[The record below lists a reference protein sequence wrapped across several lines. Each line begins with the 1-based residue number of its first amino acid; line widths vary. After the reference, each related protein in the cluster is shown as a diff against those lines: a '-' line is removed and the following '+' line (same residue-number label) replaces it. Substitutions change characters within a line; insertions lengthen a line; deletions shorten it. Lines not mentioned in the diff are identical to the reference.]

1 MSTARVR
8 EIFRTSSVI
17 EMVVTGSI
25 IVTERET
32 NLSVI
37 ATTKGTVISM
47 TPTTTNLPGF
57 AHRTEGA
64 MKESRLSTR
73 TWGGYASQ

>member
-1 MSTARVR
+1 MSTTRVR

-17 EMVVTGSI
+17 EMVVTGST

-37 ATTKGTVISM
+37 ATTKRDCDFYDPYYDQPARLRSPNRGR
-47 TPTTTNLPGF
+47 N
-57 AHRTEGA
+57 EGVKA
-64 MKESRLSTR
+64 FHQDLGRVR
-73 TWGGYASQ
+73 